1 MQHALVR
8 TEEKPNL
15 ALAVAAFKKH
25 NPEWSKIRVVMS
37 DKALHEKEVLLEG
50 WPNARQL
57 LCRWHVET
65 WLKKQCSRL
74 GDVGPTETKELKSI
88 MKGLVNAASQE
99 HYDDLKTALLETV
112 GNNKEN
118 LLYKSFMKH
127 WDTTTDE
134 WVMFKRGDVPHL
146 MNNTNNRLESKWG
159 RLKEVID
166 GSFSVDELVSMLITM
181 QDYAEERYLAEFHR
195 VSSRPAIAE
204 DPELTTVAMQLSNY
218 AFEMVAHQYKL
229 AVGSQACYDMETTP
243 EDKARVTNPATGNSH
258 VVDARVRFWF
268 NFGFW

>member
-1 MQHALVR
+1 DSTHNSNANRYKLFSFAVHDVIGKGQFVQHALVR

-15 ALAVAAFKKH
+15 ALAVTAFKKH
-25 NPEWSKIRVVMS
+25 NHEWSKIRVVMS

-65 WLKKQCSRL
+65 WLKKQCSRP
-74 GDVGPTETKELKSI
+74 GDVSPTETKELKSI

-99 HYDDLKTALLETV
+99 HYDDLNTALLETV

-146 MNNTNNRLESKWG
+146 MNNSNNSLESKWG

-166 GSFSVDELVSMLITM
+166 GSFSVD
-181 QDYAEERYLAEFHR
+181 
-195 VSSRPAIAE
+195 
-204 DPELTTVAMQLSNY
+204 
-218 AFEMVAHQYKL
+218 
-229 AVGSQACYDMETTP
+229 
-243 EDKARVTNPATGNSH
+243 
-258 VVDARVRFWF
+258 
-268 NFGFW
+268 